1 MYIHTQ
7 WWPKLLE
14 HLTDLKILTFFASK
28 TLFNFIMLMKHAD
41 GCSEHNKYQVKWV
54 ILFLST
60 FNFNIGYVHLLQ
72 LQNYKIQLQNCNY
85 KITKF
90 SNYSSNTNK
99 TSTLMLCLL
108 QLKTKAFLW
117 MYNRSVQF
125 IFQLAPNL
133 LSGVEV
139 RTLRGPVH
147 NFQCSSRFLPSQVVP
162 AIVYFMGIVMTN
174 STKTTET
181 SWLCQ
186 VF

>member
-1 MYIHTQ
+1 MV
-7 WWPKLLE
+7 
-14 HLTDLKILTFFASK
+14 A
-28 TLFNFIMLMKHAD
+28 
-41 GCSEHNKYQVKWV
+41 
-54 ILFLST
+54 LST
-60 FNFNIGYVHLLQ
+60 TNIRWSELYCFYPLLT
-72 LQNYKIQLQNCNY
+72 LILGMSTFCNY

-90 SNYSSNTNK
+90 NYKIAITKLQNSAITACNTNK